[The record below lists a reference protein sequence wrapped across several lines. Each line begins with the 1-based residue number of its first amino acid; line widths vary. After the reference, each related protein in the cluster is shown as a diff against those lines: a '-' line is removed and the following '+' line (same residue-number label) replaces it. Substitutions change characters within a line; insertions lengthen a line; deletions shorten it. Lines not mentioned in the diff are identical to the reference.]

1 MLDYRQLKNLA
12 PYIYIYIPLL
22 SLLNELTPGSRP
34 CKHTKRESNEIVTF
48 RFQRLSFSRSVS
60 DCLSFARGNGVYRRE
75 INSGVGELIFLLP
88 SPKTVRISPHNR
100 AYRPHWPRYVSFL
113 GDVAF
118 LMCLPC
124 LLLTLLSPSPAF
136 RTHAQ
141 THQLAL
147 LQWKWMLALTSR
159 KINFF
164 FFCFRV

>member
-1 MLDYRQLKNLA
+1 M
-12 PYIYIYIPLL
+12 
-22 SLLNELTPGSRP
+22 
-34 CKHTKRESNEIVTF
+34 
-48 RFQRLSFSRSVS
+48 
-60 DCLSFARGNGVYRRE
+60 
-75 INSGVGELIFLLP
+75 GELIFLLP

-159 KINFF
+159 EINFF
-164 FFCFRV
+164 IFVFVCRRRGKYTLRFRIREDRAKWKCFLKLFSELIMRLIINYYRYCRKRVTRF